1 MATLT
6 RTPRPKPREEDYR
19 DYNERDISDGWPYA
33 DEEVVAKKNEAYG
46 VEFDDEDKTSVEISD
61 EPVIDS
67 QGGASLFPEAAEE
80 AVEDDGIEE
89 ALYERIT
96 NTRRW
101 DDNQLTVTVH
111 AGVATLEGE
120 VETEH
125 DRQLINQIALSTPGV
140 KETIN
145 RIILIGVDS
154 HIPTDAD

>member
-1 MATLT
+1 MAALT

-67 QGGASLFPEAAEE
+67 QGGPSLFPEAAEE

-101 DDNQLTVTVH
+101 EDNQLTVTVH

-140 KETIN
+140 ADTVN

>member
-1 MATLT
+1 MAALT

-67 QGGASLFPEAAEE
+67 QGGPSLFPEAAEE

-101 DDNQLTVTVH
+101 EDNQLTVTVH

-140 KETIN
+140 ADTIN

>member
-1 MATLT
+1 MASLT

-46 VEFDDEDKTSVEISD
+46 VEFDDEDKTSAEIAD
-61 EPVIDS
+61 EPVIES
-67 QGGASLFPEAAEE
+67 EGGPSLFPEVAEE
-80 AVEDDGIEE
+80 AVEDDGVEE
-89 ALYERIT
+89 AVYERLT

-101 DDNQLTVTVH
+101 DDNQLTITVH
-111 AGVATLEGE
+111 SGVATLEGE

-125 DRQLINQIALSTPGV
+125 DRQLINQIALSTPGIV
-140 KETIN
+140 DTVN

-154 HIPTDAD
+154 HIPRDAD

>member
-1 MATLT
+1 MAALT

-46 VEFDDEDKTSVEISD
+46 VEFDDEDKTSVEISH

-67 QGGASLFPEAAEE
+67 QGGPSLFPEAAEE

-101 DDNQLTVTVH
+101 EDNQLTVTVH

-140 KETIN
+140 ADTVN

>member
-1 MATLT
+1 MAALT

-67 QGGASLFPEAAEE
+67 QGGPSLFPAAAEE
-80 AVEDDGIEE
+80 AVEDDEIEE

-101 DDNQLTVTVH
+101 EDNQLTVTVH

-140 KETIN
+140 ADTVN